1 MKRILLTAMASTALA
16 LSSAAFAQTP
26 VKLLPAQSE
35 IAFVSKQMGVPVE
48 GVFKKFDAQISLDP
62 KKPEAGTVAFTIDTG
77 SASLGIPQ
85 TDAELPKPEWFN
97 TPKFPQAS
105 FQSSAIKGLGGGK
118 FEVAGKLT
126 IKGNVRDI
134 VVPVSVVQTAGTSVA
149 SGAFTIKRLEFK
161 IGEGDW
167 GDTSIVA
174 NEVQV
179 RFKLALTGLGPL

>member
-1 MKRILLTAMASTALA
+1 MASTALA
-16 LSSAAFAQTP
+16 LSTTTLAQSP
-26 VKLLPAQSE
+26 AKLLPAQSE

-62 KKPEAGTVAFTIDTG
+62 KKPEAGNVAFTVDTG

-97 TPKFPQAS
+97 TPKFPQAT
-105 FQSSAIKGLGGGK
+105 FQSGAIKGLGGGR
-118 FEVAGKLT
+118 FEVTGKLT
-126 IKGNVRDI
+126 IKGHVRDV
-134 VVPVSVVQTAGTSVA
+134 VVPVSVVQSAGTSVA
-149 SGAFTIKRLEFK
+149 SGAFTINRLEFR

-174 NEVQV
+174 NDVQV